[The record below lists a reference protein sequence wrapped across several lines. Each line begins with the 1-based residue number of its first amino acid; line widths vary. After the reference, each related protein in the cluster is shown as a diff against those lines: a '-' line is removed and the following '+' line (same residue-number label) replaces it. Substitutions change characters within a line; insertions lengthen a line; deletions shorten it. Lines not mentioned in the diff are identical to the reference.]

1 MGLLGKMNLES
12 VPCPRIPNRKPP
24 FIEALTEK
32 NVARRVFVT
41 EVHIRFIVLY
51 IELVLCIEKE

>member
-1 MGLLGKMNLES
+1 MSENSKSENPL
-12 VPCPRIPNRKPP
+12 
-24 FIEALTEK
+24 IEALTEK
-32 NVARRVFVT
+32 NVARGVLVA